1 MKYIS
6 IDGDDIG
13 ARISSCYLS
22 NNEGRLRLISK
33 QIEEST
39 LKIASLL
46 ESEGFYV
53 IFRAADGV
61 VAKINTHCNFEE
73 IFLRLNSC
81 STSDI
86 TFSAGVGSSL
96 MEAYIALL
104 KSKSNGKNQL
114 SSFDDFK

>member
-13 ARISSCYLS
+13 VRITSCYLS
-22 NNEGRLRLISK
+22 NDEGRLRLISK
-33 QIEEST
+33 QLEEST

-46 ESEGFYV
+46 ESEGFHV

-61 VAKINTHCNFEE
+61 VAKTNVHCNFEE

-96 MEAYIALL
+96 MEAYIALM

-114 SSFDDFK
+114 SKFDEFK

>member
-13 ARISSCYLS
+13 RKITSCYLS
-22 NNEGRLRLISK
+22 NDEGKLNLISQ

-39 LKIASLL
+39 LKIATLL
-46 ESEGFYV
+46 ELNGFYV

-61 VAKINTHCNFEE
+61 VARTNIDCNFEE
-73 IFLRLNSC
+73 LFLMISSC
-81 STSDI
+81 PTHGI

-96 MEAYIALL
+96 REAYIALIN
-104 KSKSNGKNQL
+104 SKSNGKNQL
-114 SSFDDFK
+114 SNFSALK

>member
-13 ARISSCYLS
+13 SKITSCYLWNDES
-22 NNEGRLRLISK
+22 KLNLISK

-39 LKIASLL
+39 LKIATLL
-46 ESEGFYV
+46 ESNGFHV

-61 VAKINTHCNFEE
+61 VARTSTDCNFKELF
-73 IFLRLNSC
+73 IRINS
-81 STSDI
+81 STTYGI

-96 MEAYIALL
+96 REAYIALL
-104 KSKSNGKNQL
+104 NSKSNGKNQL
-114 SSFDDFK
+114 SNFNTLK